1 MIDLMGSDSELRLL
15 EVSDS
20 FSLNV
25 MLHDSD
31 SPKQIE
37 ILDLNLGMQMK
48 ELEFKISSVTQIS

>member
-25 MLHDSD
+25 MLHVGD